1 MFLDLNK
8 LLMGLVRYELIDN
21 LSIKKTGI
29 WLNQEEI
36 IDILNLER
44 LYEEVHLQT
53 LEILCSYKE
62 SISMISLVVYLWV

>member
-44 LYEEVHLQT
+44 LYEKVHSPT
-53 LEILCSYKE
+53 LEILCSNKE
-62 SISMISLVVYLWV
+62 SIYLISLAVYLWV

>member
-21 LSIKKTGI
+21 LSIKETGI

-44 LYEEVHLQT
+44 LYEKVHPQT
-53 LEILCSYKE
+53 LEIFCSN
-62 SISMISLVVYLWV
+62 